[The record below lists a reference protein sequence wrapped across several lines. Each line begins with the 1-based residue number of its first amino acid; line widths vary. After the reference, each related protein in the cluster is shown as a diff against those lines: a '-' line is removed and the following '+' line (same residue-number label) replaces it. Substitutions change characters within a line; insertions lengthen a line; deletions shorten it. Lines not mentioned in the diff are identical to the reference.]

1 MIIHTVFYIAKKK
14 TMFKNQFITL
24 CRTVRERD
32 RLTMLISRKYEQL
45 VKQECCSVDTNFAPL
60 V

>member
-1 MIIHTVFYIAKKK
+1 
-14 TMFKNQFITL
+14 MFKNQFITL

>member
-1 MIIHTVFYIAKKK
+1 MIIDTVYYIAKK
-14 TMFKNQFITL
+14 TTFKNQLIIV

-32 RLTMLISRKYEQL
+32 RLTTLISRKYEEL
-45 VKQECCSVDTNFAPL
+45 VKQEFCPVDPNFAPL